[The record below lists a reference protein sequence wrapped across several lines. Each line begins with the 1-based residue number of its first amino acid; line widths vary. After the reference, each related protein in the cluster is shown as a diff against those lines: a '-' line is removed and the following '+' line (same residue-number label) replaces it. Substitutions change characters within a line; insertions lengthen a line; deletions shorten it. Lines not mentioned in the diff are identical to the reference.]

1 MLPSLERST
10 NAQGRVS
17 RLVDDRS
24 VRESEDLSSG
34 DCEVAVLA
42 TIPFEL
48 IPVETVRRPPVAL
61 NDHRCADKSK
71 VDLPSSD
78 PFVERDCRQVMASDE
93 VGEDELKDGVYRP
106 VVDRPGIDS

>member
-1 MLPSLERST
+1 MLPSLECSP
-10 NAQGRVS
+10 NAQRRVG

-24 VRESEDLSSG
+24 VRESEDLPSG

-48 IPVETVRRPPVAL
+48 IPVETVRRPPIAL
-61 NDHRCADKSK
+61 NDHRCVDESK

-78 PFVERDCRQVMASDE
+78 PFVERDWRKMMPSDE
-93 VGEDELKDGVYRP
+93 VGEDELEDGVCGP
-106 VVDRPGIDS
+106 VVDRPGIDC